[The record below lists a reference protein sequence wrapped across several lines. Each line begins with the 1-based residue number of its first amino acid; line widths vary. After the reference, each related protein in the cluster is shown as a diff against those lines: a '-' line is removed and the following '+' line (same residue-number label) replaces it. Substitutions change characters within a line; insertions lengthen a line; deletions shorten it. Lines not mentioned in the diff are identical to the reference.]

1 MMKKIKG
8 SLVYKKQHY
17 MHVYIFGRR
26 EDNFWEQKKV
36 IFKQMLVLS
45 PCYYFQIKGSRIS
58 TWLHS
63 TPKVT
68 LPLCVLSASTLLD
81 LSLPE
86 ACDDVQ
92 HTTLLPILTT
102 RWRRNRRST
111 AGAKVNSDAY
121 IHTRPDTRPGVPWC
135 ATSSQRYTG
144 GPHMYT
150 SLCRVPFPF
159 LHAMQERYLASESP
173 FPSGLKVPR
182 EKHTAKNNGTLQTLL
197 ALLFKTSTYAHKRMY
212 NTIKTSTG
220 QHSSHNMILF
230 LHNVEDIY
238 STN

>member
-1 MMKKIKG
+1 
-8 SLVYKKQHY
+8 
-17 MHVYIFGRR
+17 
-26 EDNFWEQKKV
+26 
-36 IFKQMLVLS
+36 MLVLS

-135 ATSSQRYTG
+135 ATSSQLYTG
-144 GPHMYT
+144 VAHT
-150 SLCRVPFPF
+150 CTHRRCTVCRSHFCHAGDTLLPKALF
-159 LHAMQERYLASESP
+159 LLALKSSE
-173 FPSGLKVPR
+173 GKA
-182 EKHTAKNNGTLQTLL
+182 HTAKNNGTLQTC
-197 ALLFKTSTYAHKRMY
+197 
-212 NTIKTSTG
+212 
-220 QHSSHNMILF
+220 
-230 LHNVEDIY
+230 
-238 STN
+238 

>member
-1 MMKKIKG
+1 
-8 SLVYKKQHY
+8 
-17 MHVYIFGRR
+17 
-26 EDNFWEQKKV
+26 
-36 IFKQMLVLS
+36 MLVLS

-173 FPSGLKVPR
+173 FPSGLKVLR
-182 EKHTAKNNGTLQTLL
+182 EKHTQQKIMARYRP
-197 ALLFKTSTYAHKRMY
+197 A
-212 NTIKTSTG
+212 
-220 QHSSHNMILF
+220 SSLIQDEHAR
-230 LHNVEDIY
+230 
-238 STN
+238 T